1 MNKRAAGMAGGIAA
15 AVPAAL
21 FAALAGTVLHGQDVL
36 VAGVEVP
43 WGAAAALVLLGSVEL
58 WLGAAFRSVLP
69 TAVCGALCYAL
80 AGWWSTLEN
89 GKRLIIGDLAGNI
102 WIYGIAVVTIGDA
115 GLVPALPAGPGPR
128 RTPPAPRHPSPR
140 GTCPVFAAR
149 PEGHAQSSRPRVD
162 ILAACPSAAPA
173 AGHAPASLGPQP
185 GTCPCLACCADGHA
199 HCCPRRAPS
208 GTRDMSPTRHR
219 PRGMPFCT

>member
-1 MNKRAAGMAGGIAA
+1 MNKRAAGTAGGIAA

-69 TAVCGALCYAL
+69 AAVCGALCYAL

-89 GKRLIIGDLAGNI
+89 GKRLIIGDLAGNT
-102 WIYGIAVVTIGDA
+102 WIYGIAVVTIGMLA
-115 GLVPALPAGPGPR
+115 WCRRYRPA
-128 RTPPAPRHPSPR
+128 
-140 GTCPVFAAR
+140 
-149 PEGHAQSSRPRVD
+149 
-162 ILAACPSAAPA
+162 
-173 AGHAPASLGPQP
+173 
-185 GTCPCLACCADGHA
+185 
-199 HCCPRRAPS
+199 RA
-208 GTRDMSPTRHR
+208 
-219 PRGMPFCT
+219 